1 MELSYHYLLLL
12 NHSIYQKKMYE
23 ELEELKLSIGQ
34 PKVFDFLQD
43 HDGCIQKDIAMGCQI
58 EPASVTSI
66 LLTMEKKGFIERKNI
81 GENRRSHYVYLTDKG
96 KKIAKLVR
104 EAMLKVEE
112 EALKNFTEIEKT
124 LLLSLLKKANYN
136 LLGDIFVK
144 EEDITPKIK

>member
-23 ELEELKLSIGQ
+23 ELEDFKLSIGQ
-34 PKVFDFLQD
+34 PKVFDFLHD
-43 HDGCIQKDIAMGCQI
+43 NDGCIQKDIAIGCQI

-81 GENRRSHYVYLTDKG
+81 GENRRSHYVFLTDEG
-96 KKIAKLVR
+96 KRIAKEVR
-104 EAMLKVEE
+104 KAMLVVEE
-112 EALKNFTEIEKT
+112 EALKDFSESEKDI
-124 LLLSLLKKANYN
+124 LIRLLKKANYN

-144 EEDITPKIK
+144 KDDI